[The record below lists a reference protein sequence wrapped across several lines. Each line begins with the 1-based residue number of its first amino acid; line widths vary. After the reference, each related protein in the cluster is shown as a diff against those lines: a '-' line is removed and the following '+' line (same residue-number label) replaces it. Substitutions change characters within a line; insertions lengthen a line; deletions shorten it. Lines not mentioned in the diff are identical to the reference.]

1 MRIFAIPM
9 FMCALLITGCAHDIG
24 KSGDRGT
31 AVGPKQDSGRP
42 DARTQFP
49 SGLPPGIY
57 PASQQALPTTAGAIY
72 LANIDSRIDGLI
84 AAGGGKP
91 GNAGTPSLA
100 EVLYHRFQI
109 LGRIDDADR
118 ALALMERIE
127 KPTAAD
133 LRERA
138 SLRSGLHRF
147 DEALADLTQAQVQ
160 SEPHEADAKARR
172 AIALATGDYAR
183 IKDLIEQAEQPSPQF
198 GELVLRA
205 NIAAFKGDIA
215 AASVQFLR
223 AQQTINDTDPYPV
236 AWLYAQQGLTLQR
249 FDQCQPAMIFFDA
262 ALERLPGY
270 ALALDHQGECLL
282 RMHRLDEA
290 RTVYQQLIAQTG
302 NPEYLGGLARVEMQA
317 GHKQLAHKL
326 ETQTATA
333 YAALLARAP
342 KAWSEHAAEY
352 FLAAGRNE
360 QALHWARINL
370 ANRRDLLS
378 LILAARAE
386 LANGDRSRACQ
397 ALGAVKASGLRPPE
411 LDFWKDE
418 LPHCDAAV
426 ALNP

>member
-1 MRIFAIPM
+1 MRIFAVPM
-9 FMCALLITGCAHDIG
+9 LICALLITGCAHEMG
-24 KSGDRGT
+24 KSGDGV
-31 AVGPKQDSGRP
+31 AMVGPKQASGQS
-42 DARTQFP
+42 DAGTP
-49 SGLPPGIY
+49 PPGVLPPGVY
-57 PASQQALPTTAGAIY
+57 PASQQALPTTAGTIY
-72 LANIDSRIDGLI
+72 LTNIDGRIDGLI

-100 EVLYHRFQI
+100 EALYHRFQI

-118 ALALMERIE
+118 ALALMERVE
-127 KPTAAD
+127 KPTATD

-147 DEALADLTQAQVQ
+147 DEALADLAQAQAQ

-172 AIALATGDYAR
+172 AIALATGDYAQ
-183 IKDLIEQAEQPSPQF
+183 IKDLIAQAEQPSPQF
-198 GELVLRA
+198 GELILRA
-205 NIAAFKGDIA
+205 NIAAFKGDLA

-236 AWLYAQQGLTLQR
+236 AWMYAQQGLTLER
-249 FDQCQPAMIFFDA
+249 FDQCQPAMVFFDA
-262 ALERLPGY
+262 ALERLPGF
-270 ALALDHQGECLL
+270 ALALDHQAECLL

-290 RTVYQQLIAQTG
+290 RKVYQQLITQTG
-302 NPEYLGGLARVEMQA
+302 NPEYLGGLARVEKQA
-317 GHKQLAHKL
+317 GHKQLAHEL

-333 YAALLARAP
+333 YEALLARAP

-352 FLAAGRNE
+352 FLAVGQNE
-360 QALHWARINL
+360 PALRWARINL
-370 ANRRDLLS
+370 ANRRDVLS

-386 LANGDRSRACQ
+386 QANGDRSRACQ
-397 ALGAVKASGLRPPE
+397 ALGGVKASGLQPPE